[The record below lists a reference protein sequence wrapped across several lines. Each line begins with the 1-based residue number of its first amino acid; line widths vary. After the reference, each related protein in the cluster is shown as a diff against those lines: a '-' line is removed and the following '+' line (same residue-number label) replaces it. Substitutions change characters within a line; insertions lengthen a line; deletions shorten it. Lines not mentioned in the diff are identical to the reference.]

1 MLYKYED
8 GKLNVFEMKI
18 DCYELRNVRE
28 RILENCSIV
37 MKCEGVFLEFY
48 YNYFKKL
55 SIYSNEVI
63 NFLQY

>member
-48 YNYFKKL
+48 YNYFKNRRHFCK
-55 SIYSNEVI
+55 
-63 NFLQY
+63 